1 MAAANIP
8 SAPKQKKRTSNDRQ
22 KSRKKKKRKTGYVPI
37 ARTNS
42 QFNSI
47 SAVVGVKRPCLPD
60 AVAMVMA
67 EEGIDVSVAEAH
79 AAMPFAREDPAI
91 LQADVFLQ
99 TFDMELQ
106 W

>member
-1 MAAANIP
+1 MRQTHLNFVYHPHQLALADSCGAA
-8 SAPKQKKRTSNDRQ
+8 
-22 KSRKKKKRKTGYVPI
+22 
-37 ARTNS
+37 
-42 QFNSI
+42 
-47 SAVVGVKRPCLPD
+47 D
-60 AVAMVMA
+60 AVDMVMA